1 MDRPLLI
8 SAVLRHAEA
17 QHPDREMVSITADHP
32 RHRQTFGQAFG
43 RARQLANVLR
53 EAGMQRG
60 DRIATLAWN
69 DFRHFE
75 IYYAVSCSGY
85 VCHTINPRLF
95 EDQIAYIAN
104 HAADRWLFLD
114 PAFLPL
120 VEKLQHRLG
129 SIERYVILTSAQNMP
144 ATTLRGAISYEA
156 LLVGQS
162 AAFDWPEF
170 DERTASSLCYTSGT
184 TGEPKGVLYSH
195 RSTILHCLA
204 SALPDSYCLSSRE
217 VMLPV
222 VPMFHVNAWGLP
234 YSCVMA
240 GTKLV
245 FPGPKMGD
253 AATLQQLIE
262 SEQVTLSA
270 AVPTVW
276 QTMLGYLEQS
286 GKNLAPLRRVVSGGS
301 AVPAALMQVYR
312 ERFGV
317 EIIHAWG
324 MTETSPIGTMGTLS
338 AQAHACD
345 EQRQAVI
352 RTKQGR
358 TVFGIELKITDDEGR
373 ELPHDGRAFG
383 ALKVRGPWV
392 ASSYFQQPA
401 GSPANVAFDA
411 DGWFNTGDVATICP
425 MGYLQITD
433 RTKDVIK
440 SGGEWISSIEL
451 ENLAVAHPGVAQAAV
466 VAIHHPKW
474 QERPLLVVVV
484 KAGCSV
490 SRDEL
495 LAFYGGKIAKWCIP
509 DDVVF
514 VEQLP
519 LTATGKISKLQLRQ
533 RLADY
538 RWPEGLDGA
547 VQSPMAAQRA
557 Q

>member
-8 SAVLRHAEA
+8 STVLRHAEQ
-17 QHPDREMVSITADHP
+17 QHPNCEIVSITADHP
-32 RHRQTFGQAFG
+32 RHRQTFRQAFA
-43 RARQLANVLR
+43 RSRQLANALR
-53 EAGMQRG
+53 AAGLQRG

-95 EDQIAYIAN
+95 EDQIVYIAN

-114 PAFLPL
+114 PAFVPL
-120 VEKLQHRLG
+120 AEKLEARLT
-129 SIERYVILTSAQNMP
+129 SIERYVVLTSEAHMP
-144 ATTLRGAISYEA
+144 ATRLRGAISYETLIA
-156 LLVGQS
+156 GQS
-162 AAFDWPEF
+162 AEFEWPDF

-184 TGEPKGVLYSH
+184 TGDPKGVLYNH

-204 SALPDSYCLSSRE
+204 SALPDAYGLSSRE
-217 VMLPV
+217 VMMPV

-262 SEQVTLSA
+262 SEQVTYSG

-276 QTMLGYLEQS
+276 QTMLGYLEQT

-301 AVPAALMQVYR
+301 AVPAALMATYR
-312 ERFGV
+312 ERYGV
-317 EIIHAWG
+317 EIVHAWG
-324 MTETSPIGTMGTLS
+324 MTETSPIGTMCSLS
-338 AQAHACD
+338 AEAQKADTQQQIAL
-345 EQRQAVI
+345 

-358 TVFGIELKITDDEGR
+358 TIFGIELKITDDAGR
-373 ELPHDGRAFG
+373 ELPRDGRAFG

-392 ASSYFQQPA
+392 ASGYFQQAPD
-401 GSPANVAFDA
+401 SPANVAFEA

-451 ENLAVAHPGVAQAAV
+451 ENLAVTHPGVAQAAV
-466 VAIHHPKW
+466 IAVTHPKW
-474 QERPLLVVVV
+474 QERPLLVVVP
-484 KAGCSV
+484 KAGHTLD
-490 SRDEL
+490 RKEL
-495 LAFYGGKIAKWCIP
+495 LNLYVDKVAKWWIP

-538 RWPEGLDGA
+538 CWPEA
-547 VQSPMAAQRA
+547 VESAAR
-557 Q
+557 

>member
-1 MDRPLLI
+1 MLGQMTDQPLLI
-8 SAVLRHAEA
+8 STVLRHAEQ
-17 QHPDREMVSITADHP
+17 QHPNCEIVSITADHP
-32 RHRQTFGQAFG
+32 RHRQTFRQAF
-43 RARQLANVLR
+43 RRSRQLANVLHA
-53 EAGMQRG
+53 AGLQRG

-75 IYYAVSCSGY
+75 VYYAVSCSGY

-95 EDQIAYIAN
+95 EDQIVYIAN

-114 PAFLPL
+114 PAFVPL
-120 VEKLQHRLG
+120 AEKLEGRLPN
-129 SIERYVILTSAQNMP
+129 IERYVVLTSEAHMP
-144 ATTLRGAISYEA
+144 ATRLRGAISYETLIA
-156 LLVGQS
+156 GQS
-162 AAFDWPEF
+162 EEFEWPQF

-184 TGEPKGVLYSH
+184 TGEPKGVLYNH

-204 SALPDSYCLSSRE
+204 SALPDSYGLSSRE
-217 VMLPV
+217 VMMPV

-262 SEQVTLSA
+262 SEQVTYSG

-276 QTMLGYLEQS
+276 QTMLAYLEQS

-301 AVPAALMQVYR
+301 AVPAALMAAYR
-312 ERFGV
+312 ERYGV
-317 EIIHAWG
+317 EIVHAWG
-324 MTETSPIGTMGTLS
+324 MTETSPIGTMCSLS
-338 AQAHACD
+338 AEAHNAD
-345 EQRQAVI
+345 AQQQVAL

-358 TVFGIELKITDDEGR
+358 NVFGIELKITDDAGR
-373 ELPHDGRAFG
+373 ELPRDGRAFG

-392 ASSYFQQPA
+392 ASGYFQQAPDA
-401 GSPANVAFDA
+401 PANVAFEA

-451 ENLAVAHPGVAQAAV
+451 ENLAVTHPSVAQAAV
-466 VAIHHPKW
+466 IAVTHPKW
-474 QERPLLVVVV
+474 QERPLLVVVL
-484 KAGCSV
+484 KAGHSV
-490 SRDEL
+490 DRKEL
-495 LAFYGGKIAKWCIP
+495 LNHYVDKVAKWWIP

-538 RWPEGLDGA
+538 RWPEAVESGA
-547 VQSPMAAQRA
+547 R
-557 Q
+557 

>member
-8 SAVLRHAEA
+8 STVLRHAEQ
-17 QHPDREMVSITADHP
+17 QHPNCEIVSITADHP
-32 RHRQTFGQAFG
+32 RHRQTFRQAFA
-43 RARQLANVLR
+43 RSRQLANVLR
-53 EAGMQRG
+53 AAGLQRG

-95 EDQIAYIAN
+95 EDQIVYIAN

-114 PAFLPL
+114 PAFVPL
-120 VEKLQHRLG
+120 AEKLEARLT
-129 SIERYVILTSAQNMP
+129 SIERYVVLTSEAHMP
-144 ATTLRGAISYEA
+144 ATRLRGAISYETLIA
-156 LLVGQS
+156 GQS
-162 AAFDWPEF
+162 AEFEWPDF

-184 TGEPKGVLYSH
+184 TGDPKGVLYNH

-204 SALPDSYCLSSRE
+204 SALPDAYGLSSRE
-217 VMLPV
+217 VMMPV

-262 SEQVTLSA
+262 SEQVTYSG

-276 QTMLGYLEQS
+276 QTMLGYLEQT

-301 AVPAALMQVYR
+301 AVPAALMATYR
-312 ERFGV
+312 ERYGV
-317 EIIHAWG
+317 EIVHAWG
-324 MTETSPIGTMGTLS
+324 MTETSPIGTMCSLS
-338 AQAHACD
+338 AEAQKADTQQQIAL
-345 EQRQAVI
+345 

-358 TVFGIELKITDDEGR
+358 TVFGIELKITDDAGR
-373 ELPHDGRAFG
+373 ELPRDGRAFG

-392 ASSYFQQPA
+392 ASGYFQQAPD
-401 GSPANVAFDA
+401 SPANVAFEA

-451 ENLAVAHPGVAQAAV
+451 ENLAVTHPGVAQAGVIAV
-466 VAIHHPKW
+466 THPKW
-474 QERPLLVVVV
+474 QERPLLVVVP
-484 KAGCSV
+484 KAGHTLD
-490 SRDEL
+490 RKEL
-495 LAFYGGKIAKWCIP
+495 LNLYVDKVAKWWIP

-538 RWPEGLDGA
+538 CWPEA
-547 VQSPMAAQRA
+547 VESAAR
-557 Q
+557 